1 MTDLSEDTFGPP
13 PGAMQNIWYMEFDN
27 PETLKQLT
35 ELGGSMPAFSPDNQW
50 IAFIDF
56 SKSASNGD
64 IAVINL
70 ENKKKYFLTET
81 KALETNP
88 VFFLQMEQKS
98 SLLGFEKD
106 TNNDGFISSLDKGQ
120 LMKISFDKETF
131 NASPA
136 IPVIQKENIKEIRA
150 SNFLGKSLLVTFKQ
164 EESVNIALIPET
176 GVMPTRKNKDQQM
189 KYFKERCPYSK
200 PSDECKLF
208 LYQLISENEKFV
220 INESGLLSQ
229 YLEKYGTSDSTQL
242 YQFFDKNITLVQV
255 NERPLEYAISKQESE
270 PEKKNN
276 QKALLIEKAQD
287 IKSLGF
293 YKKAAESY
301 LGAAILAEDIDEQ
314 VDYTIEAIKTESQL
328 QPSSLA
334 LLMLDEEDLTLIEYL
349 NKTYLKQKDELPNPF
364 ESLVKN
370 VSTQKNRVQSSLL
383 YFFYNKYQKDNGYFN
398 IKNNPSPTISE
409 LKKIISG
416 ENLTNPENYDIT
428 FLDFLT
434 AFQSKQLNESNSAAK
449 PLLVKALSKYNRD
462 WTEIKIDHLVKSY
475 IENQRASYINLRA
488 RNLFSE
494 ALQEQLTLI
503 AFLTELRE
511 KGTLPLQFNDVIES
525 ELESANASTL
535 KAFRSDGNLHDILL
549 KFYRKELEKQGS
561 SLEPSLYFA
570 RASFTLQLG
579 IQINERLKLKKDITT
594 TDKDKALNL
603 FKIAETDFK
612 WTYFIDPLYQDNTIL
627 LGYMYQYIDEQKNRI
642 INDEGELEKD
652 VFYSSYKK
660 IFPSISF

>member
-1 MTDLSEDTFGPP
+1 
-13 PGAMQNIWYMEFDN
+13 
-27 PETLKQLT
+27 
-35 ELGGSMPAFSPDNQW
+35 
-50 IAFIDF
+50 
-56 SKSASNGD
+56 
-64 IAVINL
+64 
-70 ENKKKYFLTET
+70 
-81 KALETNP
+81 
-88 VFFLQMEQKS
+88 
-98 SLLGFEKD
+98 
-106 TNNDGFISSLDKGQ
+106 
-120 LMKISFDKETF
+120 MKISFDKETF

-462 WTEIKIDHLVKSY
+462 WTEIKIDH
-475 IENQRASYINLRA
+475 
-488 RNLFSE
+488 
-494 ALQEQLTLI
+494 
-503 AFLTELRE
+503 
-511 KGTLPLQFNDVIES
+511 
-525 ELESANASTL
+525 
-535 KAFRSDGNLHDILL
+535 
-549 KFYRKELEKQGS
+549 
-561 SLEPSLYFA
+561 
-570 RASFTLQLG
+570 
-579 IQINERLKLKKDITT
+579 
-594 TDKDKALNL
+594 
-603 FKIAETDFK
+603 
-612 WTYFIDPLYQDNTIL
+612 
-627 LGYMYQYIDEQKNRI
+627 
-642 INDEGELEKD
+642 
-652 VFYSSYKK
+652 
-660 IFPSISF
+660 